1 MTFVVA
7 ARRPGTKP
15 SLVASMP
22 ASLFGR
28 FANNGRETA
37 SNSGGKPEVAH
48 PKDDA
53 VRSEKYLRLV
63 AQRPCKNCHRRGP
76 SQAAHPPP
84 KGKQIKQD
92 DREAFPL
99 CADGPRRK
107 GCHPK
112 FDNYDLMPHAA
123 AVKQAKKWGAETR
136 AEIQAEGTWP
146 KRLPMFPGDKS

>member
-7 ARRPGTKP
+7 PRRPGCKP
-15 SLVASMP
+15 SIAASLP
-22 ASLFGR
+22 ASLFGK
-28 FANNGRETA
+28 FAPNGGGPA
-37 SNSGGKPEVAH
+37 SNAGGKPEVAH
-48 PKDDA
+48 RKDEA
-53 VRSEKYLRLV
+53 VRSEPYLRLV
-63 AQRPCKNCHRRGP
+63 ALRPCKNCGRRGP

-136 AEIQAEGTWP
+136 AEIEAEGKWP
-146 KRLPMFPGDKS
+146 KKLAKWGGA